1 MFGTG
6 FIWHPAFKELRDYV
20 LAHPTHPDDITVSM
34 IISHVSGR
42 APRVYSRNM
51 HKRNA
56 LSKVLVN
63 DELKDINAPI
73 SNTVMLPPR
82 SSLSDHRRLSLNEK
96 GIDSDRWL
104 KDRIIYEEANSAR
117 MVQKEGRRNL
127 LWNKEEW
134 PLLREDALNSITGY
148 FGSFNGGS
156 VGWCLTTIF
165 HTKTD
170 EGLHWCESEISS
182 LDWSPWVN
190 EGRLGYNE
198 CALPRYAT
206 EISDSDK
213 EYLFSLPTPNH
224 IFDGAMQ

>member
-20 LAHPTHPDDITVSM
+20 LVHPTHPDDITVSM

-42 APRVYSRNM
+42 APRVYTRNM

-82 SSLSDHRRLSLNEK
+82 SSLSDHRRLSLNEEA
-96 GIDSDRWL
+96 IDSDRWL

-127 LWNKEEW
+127 LWNEEEW